1 MILFQNRMRAQ
12 AHPAQHVNQAGSGHG
27 GAQGHGG
34 GGGFHLP
41 TISWT
46 SPLKWVAGLGL
57 AIIALLIMFLI
68 IRTLAGYVIPG
79 QEQTTRTQTRSM
91 IDRALHGGNGTGP
104 QSGPLSTSS
113 PPGPVDPGTSLPNY
127 QDGMATWTRTI
138 TGAPDQIAA
147 VVGNAS
153 RYHFCQGGDFGTS
166 RLHSWYRSSRDGQW
180 HEWNPALPPD
190 SEAGI
195 SQRSDP
201 KLYWRHQATGEPAM
215 LTVTA
220 VPADEPCP

>member
-1 MILFQNRMRAQ
+1 MATPAASNAPAGQN
-12 AHPAQHVNQAGSGHG
+12 
-27 GAQGHGG
+27 
-34 GGGFHLP
+34 FLP
-41 TISWT
+41 PLLITV
-46 SPLKWVAGLGL
+46 LKWGTGILVVLGLGAAFML
-57 AIIALLIMFLI
+57 PLMG
-68 IRTLAGYVIPG
+68 RHDGNNQPNGTRNGVH
-79 QEQTTRTQTRSM
+79 TTVDGVLR
-91 IDRALHGGNGTGP
+91 GGNG
-104 QSGPLSTSS
+104 SGPLSTSS
-113 PPGPVDPGTSLPNY
+113 PGPVDPGTSLPNY